1 MRKKYNYFDDE
12 PEYKESAFNKIK
24 NKAVIYAVCAY
35 DALKD
40 KGIIKRASHSA
51 AGGKIKN
58 VIDRKGALL
67 NFTAFLLFIIAIGCI
82 VMVFISNVNKSN
94 DSLRKYYSD
103 AGRVCSEV
111 ITSYGSCKTAGADRS
126 KDLWQMNGL
135 CYIRQLDFDNDESDE
150 LLIAYNNGGTYYA
163 EVWGYNKND
172 FVKYYS
178 SPVNNIETDDF
189 SGSFITVYCHGGKY
203 YLGIL
208 DNEDNTKINM
218 LQLKNGEFKETNYS
232 CEYDAV
238 NDIYA
243 IKGKM
248 NSTDFETIKLSYISA
263 SKAER
268 LVDIVNSNLDSFI
281 TEKDENKDSQKT
293 DPKSAAYY
301 SVIAKRIEKYGKPVY
316 EEKDNIYFAKGTAVV
331 RLIDFDADGNEELLI
346 ISKRTE
352 QESKSSKKASDE
364 YRLEVYGWQN
374 EQAVKLFENDGISRM
389 KNKEND
395 DAFYILRLNEN
406 GTADICS
413 NSYSYGKRS
422 DKMWS
427 ATSKIVSM
435 ENGEFSTAFYA
446 YINCQYGEMSYTI
459 DDKSV
464 YRTEFNKRGY
474 QVPYFCNE
482 DDYDENEFEITKL
495 QGTADDINSIKNT
508 VSETNKTITK
518 LNPSYIAG

>member
-1 MRKKYNYFDDE
+1 LIKRYNYFDDE
-12 PEYKESAFNKIK
+12 PEYKESAFDKLK
-24 NKAVIYAVCAY
+24 NRVVVYAVCAY

-40 KGIIKRASHSA
+40 KGIAGHMPKGRAR
-51 AGGKIKN
+51 GKIKN
-58 VIDRKGALL
+58 VIDRRGALL
-67 NFTAFLLFIIAIGCI
+67 NFIAFLLFIAAIGCI
-82 VMVFISNVNKSN
+82 VAVFISNINSSN
-94 DSLRKYYSD
+94 ESLKKYYSD
-103 AGRVCSEV
+103 AGKVCSEI

-126 KDLWQMNGL
+126 RDLWQMNGL
-135 CYIRQLDFDNDESDE
+135 CYIRQLDFDGDKSDE
-150 LLIAYNNGGTYYA
+150 LLVAYNNGGTYYA
-163 EVWGYNKND
+163 EVWGYNKKE

-178 SPVNNIETDDF
+178 KPVNHIETEDY
-189 SGSFITVYCHGGKY
+189 SGSFITVYRRNGRY

-208 DNEDNTKINM
+208 DSEDQTKINM
-218 LQLKNGEFKETNYS
+218 LQLKNGEFKETEYS

-248 NSTDFETIKLSYISA
+248 NSTDFETVRLSYISA

-268 LVDIVNSNLDSFI
+268 LVDVVNSNLNSFI
-281 TEKDENKDSQKT
+281 TKKEENQKEQNA
-293 DPKSAAYY
+293 DPKAAAYY
-301 SVIAKRIEKYGKPVY
+301 NIIAKRIEKYGKPVCDTNG
-316 EEKDNIYFAKGTAVV
+316 ELCFARGAAVV
-331 RLIDFDADGNEELLI
+331 RLVDFDADGNEELLI
-346 ISKRTE
+346 ISRKEE
-352 QESKSSKKASDE
+352 QEGKNNKKASDE

-389 KNKEND
+389 KNKENE

-406 GTADICS
+406 GTADICN

-435 ENGEFSTAFYA
+435 KDGGFETDFHA
-446 YINCQYGEMSYTI
+446 YINCQYGDMSYTI
-459 DDKSV
+459 NDKSV
-464 YRTEFNKRGY
+464 YRTEFNKKGY

-482 DDYDENEFEITKL
+482 DDYDEKQFEITKL
-495 QGTADDINSIKNT
+495 QGAAADMNDIKNT
-508 VSETNKTITK
+508 VSETNKTIAK